1 MNRQLQVT
9 SMTKMIW
16 PQVPGVSRMRNSAL
30 HLWMMGN
37 WNWETWSL
45 LLLNLN
51 WPQSRN
57 LQRQWIFGI
66 YLSIL
71 IFVKRTDQGLI
82 MSNVDSLSIFPSF
95 YCLPSNL
102 MHHKSNGWVDK
113 EECEEWAHLLCFVN
127 GWQLWEKYLMAW
139 DVKMNVL
146 ENIYRFLSFMLTL
159 LYF

>member
-127 GWQLWEKYLMAW
+127 GWQLWE
-139 DVKMNVL
+139 
-146 ENIYRFLSFMLTL
+146 NIWWPEMWKWMSLKISTDSCLSC
-159 LYF
+159 